1 MLNLSLT
8 AVSRGEVRVEGE
20 VAPEDPVWE
29 GADLALAEPLH
40 VELTARS
47 VGEGVLVRG
56 RLRTRLDLECRR
68 CLTGVTHLIDE
79 PVELLFEPLADE
91 EEEVALSGEVYPL
104 PDRGDLVDLRP
115 ALREQLLLRV
125 PEHVVCDE
133 ACRGLCPQCGADLN
147 QTTCSCVPEKGSSPW
162 GALKNLKFD

>member
-8 AVSRGEVRVEGE
+8 AVSRGEVRVEGA
-20 VAPEDPVWE
+20 VAPDDPIWEDT
-29 GADLALAEPLH
+29 DLALAEPMH
-40 VELTARS
+40 VDLTARS
-47 VGEGVLVRG
+47 VGDGVLVRG

-68 CLTGVTHLIDE
+68 CLTPVEHAIDE

-125 PEHVVCDE
+125 PDHVVCDE
-133 ACRGLCPQCGADLN
+133 GCRGLCPQCGADLN
-147 QTTCSCVPEKGSSPW
+147 QTTCSCEPAPEPGAW
-162 GALKNLKFD
+162 EALKKLKFD